1 MNQQLE
7 RKNSS
12 IFIYKAINGNTSVH
26 NKDESHSYNTGQNK
40 LDSLSKRLKTKQ
52 NSSMGDKRKNRT
64 PMEKVAM
71 TGTWQKRNFQG
82 AGNNSF
88 TYTSGNNIELSF

>member
-1 MNQQLE
+1 MSQQLE

-52 NSSMGDKRKNRT
+52 NSSMGDERKNST
-64 PMEKVAM
+64 PLEKVVL

-82 AGNNSF
+82 AGNN
-88 TYTSGNNIELSF
+88 YTSGNNMRTLI